1 MISRTSMKSQMKG
14 NKMPIKLVPLNQ
26 NNKDDQKMR
35 VLKKKPA
42 KKKELRAKSGGSIKK
57 MKKGGKTQKQ
67 LDQGAKFRASK
78 AYQSKNKKKTG
89 LKDLIKNP
97 IKSIKKDLSDTTK
110 INRRA
115 AQVAIGDPIA
125 EKKYGTG
132 KRTGF
137 DKYDAYFPSGTD
149 GSVEKPLKSY
159 KRDKNSPNKS
169 GFRVTKKKSGG
180 VIKAGMGKLLET
192 FSPAYSMMKGKG
204 PIAEMLGMAKAK
216 PMKAALTK
224 EEREAQAQ
232 QQIMAN
238 KSGSSNRMTPMTG
251 MMGGGSVKKKRSIDG
266 IATKGRTRG

>member
-1 MISRTSMKSQMKG
+1 MKG
-14 NKMPIKLVPLNQ
+14 NKMPVKIVPI
-26 NNKDDQKMR
+26 
-35 VLKKKPA
+35 KKKKSPPKPPA
-42 KKKELRAKSGGSIKK
+42 SRRIPKGITPGQKPKK
-57 MKKGGKTQKQ
+57 MKKGGKTTQKK
-67 LDQGAKFRASK
+67 LDQVAKFRASK
-78 AYQSKNKKKTG
+78 AYQNKNAPKSKG
-89 LKDLIKNP
+89 MDYLKDLP
-97 IKSIKKDLSDTTK
+97 GTLSKDMAQVKTIRK
-110 INRRA
+110 RA

-137 DKYDAYFPSGTD
+137 DKADKYFPPKTD

-238 KSGSSNRMTPMTG
+238 KSGASNRMTPMTG

>member
-57 MKKGGKTQKQ
+57 MKKGG
-67 LDQGAKFRASK
+67 
-78 AYQSKNKKKTG
+78 
-89 LKDLIKNP
+89 
-97 IKSIKKDLSDTTK
+97 
-110 INRRA
+110 
-115 AQVAIGDPIA
+115 
-125 EKKYGTG
+125 
-132 KRTGF
+132 
-137 DKYDAYFPSGTD
+137 
-149 GSVEKPLKSY
+149 
-159 KRDKNSPNKS
+159 
-169 GFRVTKKKSGG
+169 
-180 VIKAGMGKLLET
+180 VIKAGMGKMLET